1 MIIFLEWGDF
11 MSKKRR
17 GLTTKIFIGLLIG
30 LVVGIL
36 VYSLPPGTFKDDILI
51 DGIFQLLGQVFL
63 RGIMMM
69 VVPLVF
75 ISLVNGA
82 ASMGDVKKLGRVGA
96 RTIAFYLAT
105 TAFAVSLALVLGYFL
120 KPGIGLDLGAIEQIE
135 TTISEKTP
143 LVQILYEMV
152 PRNPISAMAEGNM
165 LQIIVFA
172 IITGIGLSVL
182 GDKVKLVV
190 QIFEQLNELVLKMV
204 GFIMLFAPI
213 GVFGLIARTF
223 ATVGYAALIP
233 LLKYIIAVYIGLILH
248 AGLVYSGML
257 KGLTGLSPKKFFKK
271 IFPAMSVA
279 FSTASSNATVPINLD
294 INEKQL
300 GVSRNIAAFT
310 IPLGA
315 TINMDGTAI
324 MQGVGTFFIAQ
335 VYNVPLSIGAILTVV
350 LTATLA
356 SIGTAGVPGAG
367 TIMLSMVLQS
377 IGLPLEGIGLIM
389 GIDRL
394 VDMGRTT
401 INITGDAAC
410 TVIIAKKEGELDEE
424 VFNSDSKALSK

>member
-1 MIIFLEWGDF
+1 MIIFLELGVF
-11 MSKKRR
+11 YEKKGK
-17 GLTTKIFIGLLIG
+17 GLTTKIFIGLLVG

-36 VYSLPPGTFKDDILI
+36 VYYLPEGTLRDDILI

-75 ISLVNGA
+75 ISLVNGT

-96 RTIAFYLAT
+96 RTMAFYLAT
-105 TAFAVSLALVLGYFL
+105 TAFAVMLALVLGYLL

-135 TTISEKTP
+135 TTINEKTP

-182 GDKVKLVV
+182 GDKVKLIL
-190 QIFEQLNELVLKMV
+190 QIFEQLNELVMKMV
-204 GFIMLFAPI
+204 GFVMLFAPL

-223 ATVGYAALIP
+223 ATVGYVALVP

-257 KGLTGLSPKKFFKK
+257 KGLTGLSPIKFYKKF
-271 IFPAMSVA
+271 FPAMSVA
-279 FSTASSNATVPINLD
+279 FSTASSNATIPINLE

-300 GVSRNIAAFT
+300 GVPRNIAAFT

-324 MQGVGTFFIAQ
+324 MQGVATFFIAQ
-335 VYNVPLSIGAILTVV
+335 VYNIPLNIGAILTVV

-401 INITGDAAC
+401 VNITGDAVC
-410 TVIIAKKEGELDEE
+410 TVIIAKREGELNEE
-424 VFNSDSKALSK
+424 VFNSELKALSE

>member
-1 MIIFLEWGDF
+1 MG
-11 MSKKRR
+11 KKGK
-17 GLTTKIFIGLLIG
+17 GLTTKIFIGLLVG

-36 VYSLPPGTFKDDILI
+36 VYYLPEGTLRDDILI

-75 ISLVNGA
+75 ISLVNGT

-96 RTIAFYLAT
+96 RTILFYLVT
-105 TAFAVSLALVLGYFL
+105 TAFAVTLALALGYLL
-120 KPGIGLDLGAIEQIE
+120 KPGIGLDLGAVEQIE
-135 TTISEKTP
+135 TTINEKTP

-182 GDKVKLVV
+182 GDKVKLII
-190 QIFEQLNELVLKMV
+190 QIFEQLNELVMKLV
-204 GFIMLFAPI
+204 GFVMLFAPL

-223 ATVGYAALIP
+223 ATVGYAALVP

-257 KGLTGLSPKKFFKK
+257 KGLTGLSPIKFYKKF
-271 IFPAMSVA
+271 FPAMSVA
-279 FSTASSNATVPINLD
+279 FSTASSNATIPINLE

-300 GVSRNIAAFT
+300 GVPRNIAAFT

-324 MQGVGTFFIAQ
+324 MQGVATFFIAQ
-335 VYNVPLSIGAILTVV
+335 VYNIPLNIGAILTVV

-401 INITGDAAC
+401 VNITGDAVC
-410 TVIIAKKEGELDEE
+410 TVIIAKREGELNEE
-424 VFNSDSKALSK
+424 VFNSELKALSE

>member
-1 MIIFLEWGDF
+1 MG
-11 MSKKRR
+11 KKGK
-17 GLTTKIFIGLLIG
+17 GLTTKIFIGLLVG

-36 VYSLPPGTFKDDILI
+36 VYYLPEGTLRDDILI

-75 ISLVNGA
+75 ISLVNGT

-96 RTIAFYLAT
+96 RTILFYLVT
-105 TAFAVSLALVLGYFL
+105 TAFAVTLALALGYLL
-120 KPGIGLDLGAIEQIE
+120 KPGIGLDLGAVEQIE
-135 TTISEKTP
+135 TTINEKTP

-182 GDKVKLVV
+182 GDKVKLII
-190 QIFEQLNELVLKMV
+190 QIFEQLNELVMKLV
-204 GFIMLFAPI
+204 GFVMLFAPL

-223 ATVGYAALIP
+223 ATVGYAALVP

-257 KGLTGLSPKKFFKK
+257 KGLTGLSPIKFYKKF
-271 IFPAMSVA
+271 FPAMSVA
-279 FSTASSNATVPINLD
+279 FSTASSNATIPINLE

-300 GVSRNIAAFT
+300 GVPRNIAAFT

-324 MQGVGTFFIAQ
+324 MQGVATFFIAQ
-335 VYNVPLSIGAILTVV
+335 VYNVPLNIGAILTVV

-367 TIMLSMVLQS
+367 TIMLSMALQS

-401 INITGDAAC
+401 VNITGDAVC
-410 TVIIAKKEGELDEE
+410 TVIIAKREGELNEE
-424 VFNSDSKALSK
+424 VFNSELKALSE

>member
-1 MIIFLEWGDF
+1 ME
-11 MSKKRR
+11 KKGK
-17 GLTTKIFIGLLIG
+17 GLTTKIFIGLLVG

-36 VYSLPPGTFKDDILI
+36 VYYLPEGTLRDDILI

-75 ISLVNGA
+75 ISLVNGT

-96 RTIAFYLAT
+96 RTILFYLVT
-105 TAFAVSLALVLGYFL
+105 TAFAVTLALALGYLL
-120 KPGIGLDLGAIEQIE
+120 KPGIGLDLGAVEQIE
-135 TTISEKTP
+135 TTINEKTP

-182 GDKVKLVV
+182 GDKVKLIL
-190 QIFEQLNELVLKMV
+190 QIFEQLNELVMKMV
-204 GFIMLFAPI
+204 GFVMLFAPL

-223 ATVGYAALIP
+223 ATVGYAALVP

-257 KGLTGLSPKKFFKK
+257 KGLTGLSPIKFYKKF
-271 IFPAMSVA
+271 FPAMSVA
-279 FSTASSNATVPINLD
+279 FSTASSNATIPINLE

-300 GVSRNIAAFT
+300 GVPRNIAAFT

-324 MQGVGTFFIAQ
+324 MQGVATFFIAQ
-335 VYNVPLSIGAILTVV
+335 VYNVPLNIGAILTVV

-401 INITGDAAC
+401 VNITGDAVC
-410 TVIIAKKEGELDEE
+410 TVIIAKREGELNEE
-424 VFNSDSKALSK
+424 VFNSELKALSE

>member
-1 MIIFLEWGDF
+1 ME
-11 MSKKRR
+11 KKGK
-17 GLTTKIFIGLLIG
+17 GLTTKIFIGLLVG

-36 VYSLPPGTFKDDILI
+36 VYYLPEGTLRDDILI

-75 ISLVNGA
+75 ISLVNGT

-96 RTIAFYLAT
+96 RTILFYLVT
-105 TAFAVSLALVLGYFL
+105 TAFAVTLALALGYLL
-120 KPGIGLDLGAIEQIE
+120 KPGIGLDLGAVEQIE
-135 TTISEKTP
+135 TTINEKTP

-182 GDKVKLVV
+182 GDKVKLIL
-190 QIFEQLNELVLKMV
+190 QIFEQLNELVMKMV
-204 GFIMLFAPI
+204 GFVMLFAPL

-223 ATVGYAALIP
+223 ATVGYAALVP

-257 KGLTGLSPKKFFKK
+257 KGLTGLSPIKFYKKF
-271 IFPAMSVA
+271 FPAMSVA
-279 FSTASSNATVPINLD
+279 FSTASSNATIPINLE

-300 GVSRNIAAFT
+300 GVPRNIAAFT

-324 MQGVGTFFIAQ
+324 MQGVATFFIAQ
-335 VYNVPLSIGAILTVV
+335 VYNVPLNIGAILTVV

-367 TIMLSMVLQS
+367 TIMLSMALQS

-401 INITGDAAC
+401 VNITGDAVC
-410 TVIIAKKEGELDEE
+410 TVIIAKREGELNEE
-424 VFNSDSKALSK
+424 VFNSELKALSE

>member
-1 MIIFLEWGDF
+1 ME
-11 MSKKRR
+11 KKGK
-17 GLTTKIFIGLLIG
+17 GLTTKIFIGLLVG

-36 VYSLPPGTFKDDILI
+36 VYYLPEGTLRDDILI

-75 ISLVNGA
+75 ISLVNGT

-96 RTIAFYLAT
+96 RTILFYLVT
-105 TAFAVSLALVLGYFL
+105 TAFAVTLALALGYLL
-120 KPGIGLDLGAIEQIE
+120 KPGIGLDLGAVEQIE
-135 TTISEKTP
+135 TTINEKTP

-182 GDKVKLVV
+182 GDKVKLII
-190 QIFEQLNELVLKMV
+190 QIFEQLNELVMKLV
-204 GFIMLFAPI
+204 GFVMLFAPL

-223 ATVGYAALIP
+223 ATVGYAALVP

-248 AGLVYSGML
+248 SGLVYSGML
-257 KGLTGLSPKKFFKK
+257 KGFTGLSPIKFYKKF
-271 IFPAMSVA
+271 FPAMSVA
-279 FSTASSNATVPINLD
+279 FSTASSNATIPINLE

-300 GVSRNIAAFT
+300 GVPRNIAAFT

-324 MQGVGTFFIAQ
+324 MQGVATFFIAQ
-335 VYNVPLSIGAILTVV
+335 VYNIPLNIGAILTVV

-367 TIMLSMVLQS
+367 TIMLSMALQS

-401 INITGDAAC
+401 VNITGDAVC
-410 TVIIAKKEGELDEE
+410 TVIIAKREGELNEE
-424 VFNSDSKALSK
+424 VFNSELKALSE

>member
-1 MIIFLEWGDF
+1 MG
-11 MSKKRR
+11 KKGK
-17 GLTTKIFIGLLIG
+17 GLTTKIFIGLLVG

-36 VYSLPPGTFKDDILI
+36 VYYLPEGTLRDDILI

-75 ISLVNGA
+75 ISLVNGT

-96 RTIAFYLAT
+96 RTILFYLVT
-105 TAFAVSLALVLGYFL
+105 TAFAVTLALALGYLL
-120 KPGIGLDLGAIEQIE
+120 KPGIGLDLGAVEQIE
-135 TTISEKTP
+135 TTINEKTP

-182 GDKVKLVV
+182 GDKVKLII
-190 QIFEQLNELVLKMV
+190 QIFEQLNELVMKLV
-204 GFIMLFAPI
+204 GFVMLFAPL

-223 ATVGYAALIP
+223 ATVGYVALVP

-257 KGLTGLSPKKFFKK
+257 KGLTGLSPIKFYKKF
-271 IFPAMSVA
+271 FPAMSVA
-279 FSTASSNATVPINLD
+279 FSTASSNATIPINLE

-300 GVSRNIAAFT
+300 GVPRNIAAFT

-324 MQGVGTFFIAQ
+324 MQGVATFFIAQ
-335 VYNVPLSIGAILTVV
+335 VYNIPLNIGAILTVV

-401 INITGDAAC
+401 VNITGDAVC
-410 TVIIAKKEGELDEE
+410 TVIIAKREGELNEE
-424 VFNSDSKALSK
+424 VFNSELKALSE

>member
-1 MIIFLEWGDF
+1 M
-11 MSKKRR
+11 
-17 GLTTKIFIGLLIG
+17 
-30 LVVGIL
+30 VGIL
-36 VYSLPPGTFKDDILI
+36 VYYLPEGTLRDDILI

-75 ISLVNGA
+75 ISLVNGT

-96 RTIAFYLAT
+96 RTMAFYLAT
-105 TAFAVSLALVLGYFL
+105 TAFAVMLALVLGYLL

-135 TTISEKTP
+135 TTINEKTP

-182 GDKVKLVV
+182 GDKVKLIL
-190 QIFEQLNELVLKMV
+190 QIFEQLNELVMKMV
-204 GFIMLFAPI
+204 GFVMLFAPL

-223 ATVGYAALIP
+223 ATVGYAALVP

-257 KGLTGLSPKKFFKK
+257 KGLTGLSPIKFYKKF
-271 IFPAMSVA
+271 FPAMSVA
-279 FSTASSNATVPINLD
+279 FSTASSNATIPINLE

-300 GVSRNIAAFT
+300 GVPRNIAAFT

-324 MQGVGTFFIAQ
+324 MQGVATFFIAQ
-335 VYNVPLSIGAILTVV
+335 VYNIPLNIGAILTVV

-401 INITGDAAC
+401 VNITGDAVC
-410 TVIIAKKEGELDEE
+410 TVIIAKREGELNEE
-424 VFNSDSKALSK
+424 VFNSELKALSE

>member
-1 MIIFLEWGDF
+1 
-11 MSKKRR
+11 MSKKSR
-17 GLTTKIFIGLLIG
+17 GLTTKIFIGLLVG
-30 LVVGIL
+30 LIVGIV
-36 VYSLPPGTFKDDILI
+36 VYQLPDGTFKNNILI

-82 ASMGDVKKLGRVGA
+82 SSMGDVKKLGRVGA
-96 RTIAFYLAT
+96 RTILFYLVT
-105 TAFAVSLALVLGYFL
+105 TAFAVTLALALGYL
-120 KPGIGLDLGAIEQIE
+120 IKPGTGLDLGTIEQVE
-135 TTISEKTP
+135 TTVSSKTP

-152 PRNPISAMAEGNM
+152 PRNPIAAMGEGNM

-172 IITGIGLSVL
+172 IITGIGLSTL
-182 GDKVKLVV
+182 GEKVKIVV
-190 QIFEQLNELVLKMV
+190 QIFEQLNELIIKMV
-204 GFIMLFAPI
+204 GFVMLFAPI

-223 ATVGYAALIP
+223 ATVGYAALVP

-248 AGLVYSGML
+248 AGLIYSGML
-257 KGLTGLSPKKFFKK
+257 KGLTGLSPKIFFKK

-279 FSTASSNATVPINLD
+279 FSTASSGATVPINLD
-294 INEKQL
+294 INEKEF
-300 GVSRNIAAFT
+300 GVSRNIASFT

-324 MQGVGTFFIAQ
+324 MQGVATFFIAQ

-377 IGLPLEGIGLIM
+377 IGLPIEGIGLIM

-394 VDMGRTT
+394 VDMGRTAV
-401 INITGDAAC
+401 NITGDAAC
-410 TVIIAKKEGELDEE
+410 TVIIAKKEGELKEE
-424 VFNSDSKALSK
+424 IFNSDSKELSK

>member
-1 MIIFLEWGDF
+1 ME
-11 MSKKRR
+11 KKGK
-17 GLTTKIFIGLLIG
+17 GLTTKIFIGLLVG

-36 VYSLPPGTFKDDILI
+36 VYYLPEGTLRDDILI

-75 ISLVNGA
+75 ISLVNGTA
-82 ASMGDVKKLGRVGA
+82 NMGDVKKLGRVGA
-96 RTIAFYLAT
+96 RTILFYLVT
-105 TAFAVSLALVLGYFL
+105 TAFAVTLALALGYLL
-120 KPGIGLDLGAIEQIE
+120 KPGIGLDLGAVEQIE
-135 TTISEKTP
+135 TTINEKTP

-182 GDKVKLVV
+182 GDKVKLIL
-190 QIFEQLNELVLKMV
+190 QIFEQLNELVMKMV
-204 GFIMLFAPI
+204 GFVMLFAPL

-223 ATVGYAALIP
+223 ATVGHAALVP

-257 KGLTGLSPKKFFKK
+257 KGLTGLSPIKFYKKF
-271 IFPAMSVA
+271 FPAMSVA
-279 FSTASSNATVPINLD
+279 FSTASSNATIPINLE

-300 GVSRNIAAFT
+300 GVPRNIAAFT

-324 MQGVGTFFIAQ
+324 MQGVATFFIAQ
-335 VYNVPLSIGAILTVV
+335 VYNIPLNIGAILTVV

-401 INITGDAAC
+401 VNITGDAVC
-410 TVIIAKKEGELDEE
+410 TVIIAKREGELNEE
-424 VFNSDSKALSK
+424 VFNSELKALSE

>member
-1 MIIFLEWGDF
+1 M
-11 MSKKRR
+11 
-17 GLTTKIFIGLLIG
+17 
-30 LVVGIL
+30 VGIL
-36 VYSLPPGTFKDDILI
+36 VYYLPEGTLRDDILI

-75 ISLVNGA
+75 ISLVNGT

-96 RTIAFYLAT
+96 RTMAFYLAT
-105 TAFAVSLALVLGYFL
+105 TAFAVMLALVLGYLL

-135 TTISEKTP
+135 TTINEKTP

-182 GDKVKLVV
+182 GDKVKLIL
-190 QIFEQLNELVLKMV
+190 QIFEQLNELVMKMV
-204 GFIMLFAPI
+204 GFVMLFAPL

-223 ATVGYAALIP
+223 ATVGYAALVP

-257 KGLTGLSPKKFFKK
+257 KGFTGLSPIKFYKKF
-271 IFPAMSVA
+271 FPAMSVA
-279 FSTASSNATVPINLD
+279 FSTASSNATIPINLE

-300 GVSRNIAAFT
+300 GVPRNIAAFT

-324 MQGVGTFFIAQ
+324 MQGVATFFIAQ
-335 VYNVPLSIGAILTVV
+335 VYNVPLNIGAILTVV

-401 INITGDAAC
+401 VNITGDAVC
-410 TVIIAKKEGELDEE
+410 TVIIAKREGELNEE
-424 VFNSDSKALSK
+424 VFNSELKALSE

>member
-1 MIIFLEWGDF
+1 M
-11 MSKKRR
+11 
-17 GLTTKIFIGLLIG
+17 
-30 LVVGIL
+30 VGIL
-36 VYSLPPGTFKDDILI
+36 VYYLPEGTLRDDILI

-75 ISLVNGA
+75 ISLVNGT

-96 RTIAFYLAT
+96 RTMAFYLAT
-105 TAFAVSLALVLGYFL
+105 TAFAVMLALVLGYLL

-135 TTISEKTP
+135 TTINEKTP

-182 GDKVKLVV
+182 GDKVKLIL
-190 QIFEQLNELVLKMV
+190 QIFEQLNELVMKMV
-204 GFIMLFAPI
+204 GFVMLFAPL

-223 ATVGYAALIP
+223 ATVGYVALVP

-257 KGLTGLSPKKFFKK
+257 KGLTGLSPIKFYKKF
-271 IFPAMSVA
+271 FPAMSVA
-279 FSTASSNATVPINLD
+279 FSTASSNATIPINLE

-300 GVSRNIAAFT
+300 GVPRNIAAFT

-324 MQGVGTFFIAQ
+324 MQGVATFFIAQ
-335 VYNVPLSIGAILTVV
+335 VYNIPLNIGAILTVV

-401 INITGDAAC
+401 VNITGDAVC
-410 TVIIAKKEGELDEE
+410 TVIIAKREGELNEE
-424 VFNSDSKALSK
+424 VFNSELKALSE